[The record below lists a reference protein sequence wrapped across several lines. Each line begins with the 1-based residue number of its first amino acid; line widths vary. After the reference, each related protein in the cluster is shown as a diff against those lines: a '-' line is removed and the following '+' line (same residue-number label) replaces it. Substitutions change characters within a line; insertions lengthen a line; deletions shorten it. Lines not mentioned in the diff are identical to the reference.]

1 MTKNKELS
9 LLGIITLAFCLPLLI
24 VSSDYQDDIYRSA
37 SGDSSFWF
45 ENARPIS
52 VYLLKLI
59 NQNAITPDIFPLTLV
74 LSIIVLGVV
83 SYFISNSLFPNNFIA
98 RVSSFCIIISNPF
111 FLQNLSYKYDCI
123 TMAACLALSYIFVF
137 KSDIGRFIYSF
148 ALKIV
153 IVFLLLCIYQ
163 PALSYIAGLMALH
176 LSISISKLELKKWLN
191 WLLISSASI
200 LISFVFYKYF
210 ISDHML
216 NQHYKIAGS
225 ILSIDKNLPISL
237 LKNYM
242 GYFRQCWEFLSKP
255 FVFIT
260 VTLTFISL
268 IINSL
273 KGSVVDYFK
282 HIICIMML
290 AICLTS
296 VNIVLKE
303 PKFQPREMI
312 GFSLSFIYLIA
323 FASRSNIGKYL
334 SLSLAF
340 AFIFTSFSIS
350 CYLSNMRNLVEL
362 RDSLIVNDI
371 KSSMYKYNQENVK
384 VISFMNDTLD
394 ILPAQTAILKSNPL
408 IYKLLGGVNFKDD
421 WYSQAVVNQ
430 KYNIQKQVKHID
442 SIPEGLNWDDRC
454 YTRTALSGGVMFVEV
469 GIYCK

>member
-1 MTKNKELS
+1 
-9 LLGIITLAFCLPLLI
+9 
-24 VSSDYQDDIYRSA
+24 
-37 SGDSSFWF
+37 
-45 ENARPIS
+45 
-52 VYLLKLI
+52 
-59 NQNAITPDIFPLTLV
+59 
-74 LSIIVLGVV
+74 
-83 SYFISNSLFPNNFIA
+83 
-98 RVSSFCIIISNPF
+98 
-111 FLQNLSYKYDCI
+111 
-123 TMAACLALSYIFVF
+123 MAACLALSYIFVF

-176 LSISISKLELKKWLN
+176 LSISIGKIELKKWLN
-191 WLLISSASI
+191 WLLISSSSI
-200 LISFVFYKYF
+200 LISFVFYKYL

-225 ILSIDKNLPISL
+225 ILSIDKSLPSSL
-237 LKNYM
+237 LNNYI

-255 FVFIT
+255 FIFIS
-260 VTLTFISL
+260 VMLTLISL
-268 IINSL
+268 ILPIL
-273 KGSVVDYFK
+273 KGSRVDYFK
-282 HIICIMML
+282 HIICIIML
-290 AICLTS
+290 TICLTS

-312 GFSLSFIYLIA
+312 GFSLSFLYLIA
-323 FASRSNIGKYL
+323 FASKSKLGKYS

-350 CYLSNMRNLVEL
+350 CYMSNMRNLIEV

-371 KSSMYKYNQENVK
+371 TSSMYKYNQENVK

-394 ILPAQTAILKSNPL
+394 ILPAQTAIIKSNPL

-442 SIPEGLNWDDRC
+442 DVPEGLSWDDKC